1 MKLGVIGGLGPMATA
16 YFMELVIKM
25 TKASCDQ
32 EHLEMII
39 YNCPSIPDRTAYILG
54 QSNESPLPAIV
65 EYAEAL
71 KKQQVDC
78 IAIPCITAH
87 YFHKEIQE
95 QAGIKVI
102 HTIQETAK
110 TLKAAG
116 ISRVGIMATDG
127 TIQSGIFQK
136 EIENHGMEAAL
147 PDAEMQKM
155 VMSLIYE
162 NVKAGKE
169 PDMEKFFR
177 VRDWLKEERKAQVII
192 LGCTELSVIKR
203 DCEIGEGFIDAMEV
217 LAKSSILSCKKEVK
231 AEYETL
237 FSAFEE

>member
-16 YFMELVIKM
+16 YFMELVVRM
-25 TKASCDQ
+25 TKADCDQ

-39 YNCPSIPDRTAYILG
+39 YNSPYIPDRTAYILG
-54 QSNESPLPAIV
+54 KSQDSPLPAIV
-65 EYAEAL
+65 DYARKL
-71 KKQQVDC
+71 KEQQVDC

-95 QAGIKVI
+95 QADIKVI
-102 HTIQETAK
+102 HTIYETAK
-110 TLKAAG
+110 ILKDAG

-136 EIENHGMEAAL
+136 EIENQGMEALL
-147 PDAEMQKM
+147 PDAETQKM

-162 NVKAGKE
+162 DVKAGRE
-169 PDMEKFFR
+169 PDMDKFIR
-177 VRDWLKEERKAQVII
+177 VRNHLHQKGGAQVII

-203 DCEIGEGFIDAMEV
+203 DCEVREGFIDAMEV
-217 LAKSSILSCKKEVK
+217 LAKSSVLACEKEVK
-231 AEYETL
+231 AEYEKL
-237 FSAFEE
+237 FSAFK